1 MPPAEGDWV
10 GWGPSRGSPRGVG
23 TAGTAAAGIFRSP
36 HRDLVPGRECLRC
49 PLVTL
54 WLLMGLFL
62 VQDPK
67 CFIAINYPNGEAMP
81 VKPILQMGSRAQ
93 EEVND
98 PSGAGAGLE

>member
-1 MPPAEGDWV
+1 
-10 GWGPSRGSPRGVG
+10 
-23 TAGTAAAGIFRSP
+23 
-36 HRDLVPGRECLRC
+36 
-49 PLVTL
+49 
-54 WLLMGLFL
+54 MGLFL

-98 PSGAGAGLE
+98 LSGAGAGLQ